1 MSTKKLDEDSITLDE
16 YSTFQYMLSPPTNT
30 KKITDQITSFVFY
43 NKPCYKEKEREDVI
57 ESKNIIVEG
66 EVTCINYYCCCLI
79 LLPSHILG
87 MSKWISAED
96 YYNQSSSSS
105 EHNINLNLKSGDIL
119 RRFRYSFY
127 CNFLLVETH
136 HICVE
141 SHDERGVG
149 KEVHPKKF
157 RLVEYMTCPIS
168 LWLVANTVFTLAAL
182 FISYSLHFACGMFNG
197 STSFAILIVSVLACF
212 HFILLLT
219 GVRMW

>member
-43 NKPCYKEKEREDVI
+43 NKPYYEEKEDVI

-66 EVTCINYYCCCLI
+66 EVTCINYFCCCLI

-105 EHNINLNLKSGDIL
+105 SEHSINLKSGDIL
-119 RRFRYSFY
+119 RRFRYTFY
-127 CNFLLVETH
+127 CNLLLVETH

-141 SHDERGVG
+141 SHNERGVG

-168 LWLVANTVFTLAAL
+168 LWLVANTVFTLAAFL
-182 FISYSLHFACGMFNG
+182 ISYSLHFACGFNG